1 MTDLFYNTTNE
12 TGTALKACKKAVSKQ
27 EKEVLAIFKALAS
40 VSPDALIVQYAPSE
54 IHESFPNYPIT
65 SIRRAITNL
74 TEAGY
79 LRKTPVK
86 IMSPWNRREHCWEII
101 K

>member
-1 MTDLFYNTTNE
+1 MAKFFNTTNE
-12 TGTALKACKKAVSKQ
+12 TGPALKKCRKAVVKQ
-27 EKEVLAIFKALAS
+27 EKEVLEKFKDLS
-40 VSPDALIVQYAPSE
+40 VAGDQFEQFAPSE
-54 IHESFPNYPIT
+54 IHSLLPQYPIT

-79 LRKTPVK
+79 LRKTHVK
-86 IMSPWNRREHCWEII
+86 IMSPWDRREHCWELI